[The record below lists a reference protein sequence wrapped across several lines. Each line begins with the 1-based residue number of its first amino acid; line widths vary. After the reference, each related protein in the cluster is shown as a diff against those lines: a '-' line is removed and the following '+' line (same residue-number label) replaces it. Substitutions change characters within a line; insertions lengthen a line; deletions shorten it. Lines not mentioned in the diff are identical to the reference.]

1 MAGLFVFIHFHRLH
15 CLWLSFVVSWS
26 CIHIKMH
33 PILWKMERMPVTVTI
48 YDVAREAGVSMAT
61 VSRVVNNNPNVKPQ
75 TRKKVL
81 ETIERL
87 GYRPNAV
94 ARGLASKKTTTVGVV
109 IPDISNSNFAEVAR
123 GIEDIANMYHYNIIL
138 CNADK
143 KKDKEIRVINTLL
156 EKQVDGLLFMGGAVT
171 DEHIQA
177 FRTSLVPIVLC
188 STTDEM
194 ANIPAVDIDH
204 EQAAYDATQH
214 LLHQGHK
221 RIAMISG
228 TLSDPAIG
236 YSRFQGYKR
245 ALENAKLAVVDDY
258 VRIGN
263 YRYESGMEATKYF
276 LGLHERPSAIFAATD
291 EMAIGAI
298 HVIQDQGLQVP
309 EDISVIS
316 VDNSRIASM
325 VRPQLTAVA
334 QPMYDIGAVSMRL
347 LTKLMNKEQID
358 QMKFVLPHEL
368 VQRQSVGQARV

>member
-1 MAGLFVFIHFHRLH
+1 
-15 CLWLSFVVSWS
+15 
-26 CIHIKMH
+26 
-33 PILWKMERMPVTVTI
+33 MERRTVTVTI

-75 TRKKVL
+75 TRKKVF
-81 ETIERL
+81 EAIDRL

-109 IPDISNSNFAEVAR
+109 IPDISNSIFAEVAR

-156 EKQVDGLLFMGGAVT
+156 EKQVDGLVFMGGAVT

-177 FRTSLVPIVLC
+177 FKTANVPIVLC
-188 STTDEM
+188 ATTDE
-194 ANIPAVDIDH
+194 NGQIPSVDIDH
-204 EQAAYDATQH
+204 EAAAYDAVQA
-214 LLHQGHK
+214 LIHQGHK

-228 TLSDPAIG
+228 TLQDPANG
-236 YSRFQGYKR
+236 YARFQGYKR
-245 ALENAKLAVVDDY
+245 ALETAGIPYEEEL

-263 YRYESGMEATKYF
+263 YRYESGAEAMKYF
-276 LGLHERPSAIFAATD
+276 LELPSQPTAVFAATD

-298 HVIQDQGLQVP
+298 HCIQDSGLKVP
-309 EDISVIS
+309 ANISVIS
-316 VDNSRIASM
+316 VDSSRMASM

-347 LTKLMNKEQID
+347 LTKLMKKETVD
-358 QMKFVLPHEL
+358 HAKVVLPHEI
-368 VQRQSVGQARV
+368 VNRQSVGSI

>member
-1 MAGLFVFIHFHRLH
+1 M
-15 CLWLSFVVSWS
+15 
-26 CIHIKMH
+26 
-33 PILWKMERMPVTVTI
+33 TVTI

-75 TRKKVL
+75 TRKKVF
-81 ETIERL
+81 EAIERL

-109 IPDISNSNFAEVAR
+109 IPDISNAIFAEVAR

-171 DEHIQA
+171 DEHLQA
-177 FRTSLVPIVLC
+177 FKTANVPIVLC
-188 STTDEM
+188 ATTDE
-194 ANIPAVDIDH
+194 NGTIPSVDIDH
-204 EQAAYDATQH
+204 EGAAFDAVQT
-214 LLHQGHK
+214 LISKGHT
-221 RIAMISG
+221 RIAMICG
-228 TLSDPAIG
+228 TLQDPANG
-236 YSRFQGYKR
+236 YARFQGYKR
-245 ALENAKLAVVDDY
+245 ALVAASLPYDETL

-263 YRYESGMEATKYF
+263 YRYESGADAMKYF
-276 LGLHERPSAIFAATD
+276 LELDEPPTAVFSATD

-298 HVIQDQGLQVP
+298 HCIQDAGLKVP
-309 EDISVIS
+309 DQISVIS
-316 VDNSRIASM
+316 VDNSRMASM

-347 LTKLMNKEQID
+347 LTKLMKKETVD
-358 QMKFVLPHEL
+358 NPKVVLPHEI
-368 VQRQSVGQARV
+368 VNRQSVGSK

>member
-1 MAGLFVFIHFHRLH
+1 M
-15 CLWLSFVVSWS
+15 
-26 CIHIKMH
+26 
-33 PILWKMERMPVTVTI
+33 TVTI

-75 TRKKVL
+75 TRKKVF
-81 ETIERL
+81 EAIERL

-109 IPDISNSNFAEVAR
+109 IPDISNAIFAEVAR

-171 DEHIQA
+171 DEHLQA
-177 FRTSLVPIVLC
+177 FRTSNVPIVLC
-188 STTDEM
+188 ATTDE
-194 ANIPAVDIDH
+194 NGTIPSVDIDH
-204 EQAAYDATQH
+204 EAAAFDAVQT
-214 LLHQGHK
+214 LIKQGHTS
-221 RIAMISG
+221 IAMIGG
-228 TLSDPAIG
+228 TLQDPANG

-245 ALENAKLAVVDDY
+245 ALETSGLTYDENL

-263 YRYESGMEATKYF
+263 YRYESGAEAMKHF
-276 LGLHERPSAIFAATD
+276 LDLPVRPTAVFSATD

-298 HVIQDQGLQVP
+298 HCIQDNGLRVP
-309 EDISVIS
+309 DDFSVIS
-316 VDNSRIASM
+316 VDNSRMASM
-325 VRPQLTAVA
+325 VRPQLSAVA

-347 LTKLMNKEQID
+347 LTKLMKKETVEQA
-358 QMKFVLPHEL
+358 KVVLPHE
-368 VQRQSVGQARV
+368 VVMRQSVGSK

>member
-1 MAGLFVFIHFHRLH
+1 M
-15 CLWLSFVVSWS
+15 
-26 CIHIKMH
+26 
-33 PILWKMERMPVTVTI
+33 TVTI

-75 TRKKVL
+75 TRKKVF
-81 ETIERL
+81 EAIERL

-109 IPDISNSNFAEVAR
+109 IPDISNAIFAEVAR

-171 DEHIQA
+171 EDHLQA
-177 FRTSLVPIVLC
+177 FKTANVPIVLC
-188 STTDEM
+188 ATTDEQGV
-194 ANIPAVDIDH
+194 IPSVDIDH
-204 EQAAYDATQH
+204 ESAAFDAVQALIRA
-214 LLHQGHK
+214 GHT
-221 RIAMISG
+221 RIAMICG
-228 TLSDPAIG
+228 TLQDPANG
-236 YSRFQGYKR
+236 YARFQGYKR
-245 ALENAKLAVVDDY
+245 ALEVAGLPYDESL

-263 YRYESGMEATKYF
+263 YRYESGVEAMKYF
-276 LGLHERPSAIFAATD
+276 LELGERPTAVFSATD

-298 HVIQDQGLQVP
+298 HCIQDAALKVP
-309 EDISVIS
+309 DNISVIS
-316 VDNSRIASM
+316 VDNSRMASM

-347 LTKLMNKEQID
+347 LTKLMKKEAVDNARVI
-358 QMKFVLPHEL
+358 LPHEI
-368 VQRQSVGQARV
+368 VNRQSVGSI

>member
-1 MAGLFVFIHFHRLH
+1 
-15 CLWLSFVVSWS
+15 
-26 CIHIKMH
+26 
-33 PILWKMERMPVTVTI
+33 MPVTVTI

-156 EKQVDGLLFMGGAVT
+156 EKQVDGLLFMGGVVT
-171 DEHIQA
+171 EEHLQA
-177 FRTSLVPIVLC
+177 FRSSFVPIVLC
-188 STTDEM
+188 ATTDEL
-194 ANIPAVDIDH
+194 ASIPAVDIDH
-204 EQAAYDATQH
+204 EQAAYDATHH

-236 YSRFQGYKR
+236 FSRFQGYKR
-245 ALENAKLAVVDDY
+245 ALENAGLEVINDN

-263 YRYESGMEATKYF
+263 YRYESGMEAAKYF
-276 LGLHERPSAIFAATD
+276 LRLHDRPTAIFAATD

-298 HVIQDQGLQVP
+298 HVIQDQGLRVP

-316 VDNSRIASM
+316 VDNGRIASM

-347 LTKLMNKEQID
+347 LTKLMNKEKID